1 MLWFENYFYRKHPGA
16 VITLRVPEQEGYS
29 DELLKFQSEEE
40 YYIEQEFESAVI
52 VSCPLA
58 QEEGAIYILF

>member
-1 MLWFENYFYRKHPGA
+1 M
-16 VITLRVPEQEGYS
+16 ITLRVPEQEGYS
-29 DELLKFQSEEE
+29 DELLKFPSDDES
-40 YYIEQEFESAVI
+40 YLEQEFESAVI